1 MEIPLFQLIIAFSQ
15 LQMTKI
21 FCAEL
26 NAMMDVP
33 LPGNEEVNPGGKLI
47 AMIKKSSKIKS
58 GYQDKNLNIK
68 EIYSRNKKRRGRSR
82 YRHMGY

>member
-33 LPGNEEVNPGGKLI
+33 LPGNEEVNPVGKLL
-47 AMIKKSSKIKS
+47 MSWS
-58 GYQDKNLNIK
+58 N
-68 EIYSRNKKRRGRSR
+68 
-82 YRHMGY
+82 